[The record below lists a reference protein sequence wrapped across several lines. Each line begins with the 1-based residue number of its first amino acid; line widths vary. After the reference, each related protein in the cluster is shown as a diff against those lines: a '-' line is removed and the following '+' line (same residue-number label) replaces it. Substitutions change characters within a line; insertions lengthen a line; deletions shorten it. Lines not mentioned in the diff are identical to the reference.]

1 MRFAKLNKNNITYM
15 PDFYNRLSE
24 EVRIKV
30 AERNG
35 FLPFEES
42 QKPDS
47 GGYRLTY
54 AVQDGV
60 IKQKWVEVVS
70 VSTLKSERIA
80 ESKTALAAYLE
91 SHPLTWADGKQYSV
105 TAEKQSLLNNALAV
119 YQLAIAAGQPAELS
133 WNATGEEC
141 THWEYDALCALAL
154 AIAEYVKP
162 LVSKQQS
169 VEVAINAARTADEV
183 NDVEISYS

>member
-1 MRFAKLNKNNITYM
+1 MNRVIVNAKTGERTIVEMTQEEIDELITQQ
-15 PDFYNRLSE
+15 PPVDLD
-24 EVRIKV
+24 
-30 AERNG
+30 A
-35 FLPFEES
+35 
-42 QKPDS
+42 
-47 GGYRLTY
+47 
-54 AVQDGV
+54 
-60 IKQKWVEVVS
+60 
-70 VSTLKSERIA
+70 LKSERIA
-80 ESKTALAAYLE
+80 DSKMALATYLE

-119 YQLAIAAGQPAELS
+119 YELAIAAGQPAELS

-162 LVSKQQS
+162 LVSRQQAI
-169 VEVAINAARTADEV
+169 EVAINAAQTAEEV

>member
-1 MRFAKLNKNNITYM
+1 M